1 MEHNSY
7 LSVDILESYD
17 LFLRR
22 KRLAL
27 LILLSVLAAEE
38 GSTLRA
44 IDSSGTLTQAQQD
57 SLVACMERFKARKD
71 GEGDAADA

>member
-27 LILLSVLAAEE
+27 LILLSVLAALMLFAAAS
-38 GSTLRA
+38 G
-44 IDSSGTLTQAQQD
+44 SSGITVSQYSKSHQNEHLH
-57 SLVACMERFKARKD
+57 
-71 GEGDAADA
+71 